1 MAAATRVSAST
12 WPPSPTLS
20 LKNACHRDHHLAGIG
35 EQGKCRQPED
45 DVALDDPPAIPPHVA
60 TPTRGVEMAEP
71 PVQLDHY
78 DPSGMPAVVRVEI
91 LGAAVHNALLAL
103 RRRQV
108 VSARFL
114 VIPDLGR

>member
-1 MAAATRVSAST
+1 
-12 WPPSPTLS
+12 
-20 LKNACHRDHHLAGIG
+20 
-35 EQGKCRQPED
+35 
-45 DVALDDPPAIPPHVA
+45 
-60 TPTRGVEMAEP
+60 
-71 PVQLDHY
+71 
-78 DPSGMPAVVRVEI
+78 MPAVVRVEI